1 MRYVL
6 LSTVAVS
13 TLLTAAVGPASAADV
28 AVRAPAPYYDYAP
41 VPVFTWTG
49 FYIGANAGAAWRHHD
64 DDKGFRYSALD
75 VTFPGGSDTGDER
88 DHAGFTGGLTL
99 GANWQFNQV
108 VLGLEGDINYMDR
121 DVLDRFSGV
130 AFTVAN
136 RPGVTF
142 TVAGGDEEE
151 GHWFGTLRTR
161 AGLAWDRF
169 LVYGTA
175 GLALKEDDDAH
186 AFSVVGRD
194 PAGRVVVNTGFTS
207 DGTTNLGWTAGAGA
221 EVGLTA
227 NISVK
232 LEYLYVTFDPVD
244 TIDPI
249 ASTAVGAPV
258 VFEQERDWHIVR
270 GGVNFKF
277 GDLFGAY

>member
-1 MRYVL
+1 MRSFL
-6 LSTVAVS
+6 LSTAAGGA
-13 TLLTAAVGPASAADV
+13 LLATAAVTAGAADM
-28 AVRAPAPYYDYAP
+28 AVRVAPEPVYTP
-41 VPVFTWTG
+41 VPIFTWTG
-49 FYIGANAGAAWRHHD
+49 FYIGANAGAAWRED
-64 DDKGFRYSALD
+64 DQDKGFRYSDIGVAFL
-75 VTFPGGSDTGDER
+75 GGSGTGDDR
-88 DHAGFTGGLTL
+88 NDVSFTGGLTV

-108 VLGLEGDINYMDR
+108 VLGLEGDINYIDR
-121 DVLDRFSGV
+121 DVLDRFGGV

-142 TVAGGDEEE
+142 TVVGGDEDE
-151 GHWFGTLRTR
+151 GNWLGTLRSR

-175 GLALKEDDDAH
+175 GLAFIDEGDAH

-207 DGTTNLGWTAGAGA
+207 DGNTNLGWTAGAGA
-221 EVGLTA
+221 EVGLTS

-232 LEYLYVTFDPVD
+232 LEYLYTRFDPVD

-258 VFEQERDWHIVR
+258 VFEQERDSHIVR
-270 GGVNFKF
+270 VGVNFKF

>member
-13 TLLTAAVGPASAADV
+13 TLLTAAVEPASAADV

-49 FYIGANAGAAWRHHD
+49 FYIGANAGATWRD
-64 DDKGFRYSALD
+64 EDQDKGFRYSDIGIAFL
-75 VTFPGGSDTGDER
+75 GGSGTGDDR
-88 DHAGFTGGLTL
+88 NDVGFTGGLTV

-108 VLGLEGDINYMDR
+108 VLGLEGDINYIDR
-121 DVLDRFSGV
+121 DVHERFGGL

-142 TVAGGDEEE
+142 TVAGGDEDE
-151 GHWFGTLRTR
+151 GNWLGTLRTR

-175 GLALKEDDDAH
+175 GLAFIDEGDAH

-194 PAGRVVVNTGFTS
+194 PAGRVVVNTGYTS
-207 DGTTNLGWTAGAGA
+207 DGNTNLGWTAGAGA
-221 EVGLTA
+221 EVGLTS

-232 LEYLYVTFDPVD
+232 LEYLYTRFDPVD

-249 ASTAVGAPV
+249 ASTAVGAPI
-258 VFEQERDWHIVR
+258 VFEEERDSHIVR
-270 GGVNFKF
+270 GGINFKF